1 MRFKRLAIILGNC
14 LYSDHKILKPDIDT
28 IFFMAEDF
36 GLCSNYKY
44 HKHKLVLILS
54 AMRSH
59 RDQISKKHKIEYFE
73 LSGSNKDLSFED
85 KLSNTIKKYG
95 VQEITTY
102 YIENRFMRKRIED
115 FCKYKNIKLAIHS
128 SPGFLTSNEQFREY
142 SNSYKRL
149 LMNDFYIWQRKRLGI
164 LINKD
169 GGPANGKWSFDTE
182 NRKKLPKNI
191 EVPRLLE
198 IKRTK
203 HTEEVSD
210 LIEKLFADYP
220 GRTSNF
226 FLPTTREQAL
236 LWFEDF
242 LTKRFL
248 NFGAYEDALS
258 KEKNFL
264 FHSLISPLM
273 NIGLLTPCEV
283 ISSSLDFYDRKNL
296 AYQSLEGFVRQ
307 IIGWREFIRG
317 VYNTKNL
324 RGNFFDNQRKLTDK
338 WYLGKTG
345 IPPLDTVIKRVIEN
359 AYAHHIE
366 RLMVI
371 SNMMLLTEIN
381 PDEVYRWFMELFVD
395 SSDWVM
401 EPNVYGMGQFADGG
415 TFATKPYI
423 SGSSYILKISD
434 FERGEWCDIWDGLY
448 WRFINKNRDFF
459 LKNQRMS
466 MMIRMFDKIDKDRK
480 RKIISLAENF
490 INDTS
495 C

>member
-1 MRFKRLAIILGNC
+1 MRFKRLAIIFGNC
-14 LYSDHKILKPDIDT
+14 LYSDHEILKPDIET

-44 HKHKLVLILS
+44 HKHKLILILS
-54 AMRSH
+54 AMRSY
-59 RDQISKKHKIEYFE
+59 RDEISKKHTIEYFE
-73 LSGSNKDLSFED
+73 LNDSNKDLSFED
-85 KLSNTIKKYG
+85 KLSITIKKYG
-95 VQEITTY
+95 VKEITTY

-115 FCKYKNIKLAIHS
+115 YCKYKNIKLTLKD
-128 SPGFLTSNEQFREY
+128 SPGFLTTNEQFAEY
-142 SNSYKRL
+142 SSSYKRL

-164 LINKD
+164 LINKN
-169 GGPANGKWSFDTE
+169 GGPTNGKWSFDTE
-182 NRKKLPKNI
+182 NRKKLPKDI
-191 EVPRLLE
+191 VIPSLPE

-203 HTEEVSD
+203 HTKEISD
-210 LIEKLFADYP
+210 LIEKLFTDHP
-220 GRTSNF
+220 GSTGNF
-226 FLPTTREQAL
+226 FLPTTKEQAL

-242 LTKRFL
+242 LEKRFL
-248 NFGAYEDALS
+248 NFGPYEDAFS
-258 KEKNFL
+258 NDKNFL
-264 FHSLISPLM
+264 FHSLLSPLM
-273 NIGLLTPCEV
+273 NIGLLTPSEV

-296 AYQSLEGFVRQ
+296 PYQSLEGFVRQ
-307 IIGWREFIRG
+307 IIGWREFVRG
-317 VYNTKNL
+317 VYNTENL
-324 RGNFFDNQRKLTDK
+324 RGNFFDNRRKLTDK

-381 PDEVYRWFMELFVD
+381 PNEVYRWFMELFVD

-423 SGSSYILKISD
+423 SGSSYILKMSD

-448 WRFINKNRDFF
+448 WRFVNKNRDFF

-466 MMIRMFDKIDKDRK
+466 MMVRMFDKIDKDRK
-480 RKIISLAENF
+480 RKITNLAENF
-490 INDTS
+490 INDTT